1 MKADVIY
8 IRDFRSRYYMMGEA
22 LEERVHD
29 SVSTAIEE
37 LKKETGP
44 FDPEDYVNFIVGN
57 ILTGLCF
64 GGK

>member
-1 MKADVIY
+1 
-8 IRDFRSRYYMMGEA
+8 MMGDA

-29 SVSTAIEE
+29 AVAVVFDE
-37 LKKETGP
+37 LKKHKGSL
-44 FDPEDYVNFIVGN
+44 DPENYVNFIVGN

>member
-1 MKADVIY
+1 
-8 IRDFRSRYYMMGEA
+8 MMGEA

-29 SVSTAIEE
+29 AAVTVIDE
-37 LKKETGP
+37 LTKQKEP
-44 FDPEDYVNFIVGN
+44 IDPENYVNFIVGN

>member
-1 MKADVIY
+1 MI
-8 IRDFRSRYYMMGEA
+8 GEA

-29 SVSTAIEE
+29 AVSTAIIE